1 LVANDKFYCSGK
13 EKLASFVNKINICLV
28 QNVSKVMKGLHSQV
42 YINLGNL
49 KYAYNYLGFDH
60 LGS

>member
-1 LVANDKFYCSGK
+1 
-13 EKLASFVNKINICLV
+13 
-28 QNVSKVMKGLHSQV
+28 MKGLHSQV

-60 LGS
+60 LGSWQANNQVGVV